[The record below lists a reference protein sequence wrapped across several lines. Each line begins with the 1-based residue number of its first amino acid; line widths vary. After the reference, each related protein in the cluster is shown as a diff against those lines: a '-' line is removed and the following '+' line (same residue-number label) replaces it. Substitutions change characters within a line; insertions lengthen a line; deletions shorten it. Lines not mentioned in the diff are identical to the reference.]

1 MPSSYDSVIR
11 QLSVGTKVQ
20 VREEDDD
27 SPFEGIVHKVD
38 LNTKNYVLS
47 LSHCHKVGSTKLLNG
62 IQQFHSDT
70 IEMVSVVE
78 EPTKLTSSENANFVY
93 PSGRYMRSAIA
104 KGMKV
109 QIKCMKNED
118 IFEGTVFDLYFFHN
132 DDAFCL
138 VLSHC
143 KKAGTTNTLT
153 DTQEFLS
160 DDIKGIL
167 VVSKSEVAHLNTN
180 HLYPMA
186 TNRKQNFAN
195 EDNPMQDSEHL
206 SRLFPLSMEELLA
219 QKQIVPPPAM
229 QVLDE
234 HPLRPK
240 KLPVP
245 AQETSHMTGKAFVDK
260 EFAQYK
266 VIRDFTWINRITPPH
281 LLFCPTHLTYIDKKS
296 VSDAAF
302 GNVEEEL
309 FAQSIVGFSM
319 QGSQGL
325 CRIGEASVVAI
336 TTKKNLYLFDVVALG
351 EDWCFSETSGFL
363 RALIEDPKI
372 MKVVHDCRALSDILK
387 NKYKVLLCNIYDT
400 LAAHVVF
407 STWAIH
413 SGYMP
418 RFAMPLSDLVRG
430 YLGITPEFI
439 AFQHVRSYAKKKDTA
454 KWMER
459 PLTPEHE

>member
-1 MPSSYDSVIR
+1 MPSTYDSVIR

-38 LNTKNYVLS
+38 SNTKTYVLS

-70 IEMVSVVE
+70 IEMVSIVE
-78 EPTKLTSSENANFVY
+78 EPEVLTSPEKTSTEAAD
-93 PSGRYMRSAIA
+93 S
-104 KGMKV
+104 
-109 QIKCMKNED
+109 
-118 IFEGTVFDLYFFHN
+118 
-132 DDAFCL
+132 
-138 VLSHC
+138 
-143 KKAGTTNTLT
+143 
-153 DTQEFLS
+153 
-160 DDIKGIL
+160 
-167 VVSKSEVAHLNTN
+167 NTN
-180 HLYPMA
+180 HLYPMVK
-186 TNRKQNFAN
+186 NRKQNFAN
-195 EDNPMQDSEHL
+195 EDNPMQESEHL
-206 SRLFPLSMEELLA
+206 SRLFPLSMEELVA
-219 QKQIVPPPAM
+219 QKQIVPPPTM

-234 HPLRPK
+234 LPLRPRR
-240 KLPVP
+240 LPVP
-245 AQETSHMTGKAFVDK
+245 SQEVSHMTGKAFVDK
-260 EFAQYK
+260 EIVQYK
-266 VIRDFTWINRITPPH
+266 VIRDFTWINRNTPPH
-281 LLFCPTHLTYIDKKS
+281 LLFCPTHLTYIDKGAI
-296 VSDAAF
+296 SDAAF
-302 GNVEEEL
+302 NSVKEEL
-309 FAQSIVGFSM
+309 FSQSIVGFSM
-319 QGSQGL
+319 QGSHGL
-325 CRIGEASVVAI
+325 CRIGEASLVAVA
-336 TTKKNLYLFDVVALG
+336 TKRNLYLFDVVSLG

-387 NKYKVLLCNIYDT
+387 NKYKVFLSNIYDT

-439 AFQHVRSYAKKKDTA
+439 AFQHTRSYAKKKDTE
-454 KWMER
+454 KWMRR